1 MPQKERMIA
10 VKLKQEFITHQTGGE
25 SLLVPTGNTA
35 FSGLVR
41 GNKTFG
47 AILEQLKNDVTE
59 AEIVAA
65 LKQRFDAPDGAVE
78 NDVKKALAELRR
90 IGAIDG

>member
-1 MPQKERMIA
+1 M
-10 VKLKQEFITHQTGGE
+10 KLMQEFITHQTGGE
-25 SLLVPTGNTA
+25 SLLVPTGSTA

-47 AILEQLKNDVTE
+47 AILEQLQNDVTE

-65 LKQRFDAPDGAVE
+65 LKQRFDASEGVVE